1 MSLSQSHHQ
10 NWKGTLGLVAEVT
23 VQFIILCIN
32 SQILVNPILRQRFF
46 LFKFQTFT
54 FLRKKGE
61 EDDVRDG
68 DDGND
73 EEEDK
78 QILRDKNL
86 EMCPPSLLNVY
97 IVIVF
102 AL

>member
-1 MSLSQSHHQ
+1 M
-10 NWKGTLGLVAEVT
+10 
-23 VQFIILCIN
+23 
-32 SQILVNPILRQRFF
+32 
-46 LFKFQTFT
+46 FKFQTFT

-68 DDGND
+68 DDDN
-73 EEEDK
+73 EEEDDK

>member
-1 MSLSQSHHQ
+1 M
-10 NWKGTLGLVAEVT
+10 GLVAEVT

-61 EDDVRDG
+61 EDDVRDV
-68 DDGND
+68 DDDNEED
-73 EEEDK
+73 KEEDK
-78 QILRDKNL
+78 QILREKNL

>member
-1 MSLSQSHHQ
+1 M
-10 NWKGTLGLVAEVT
+10 
-23 VQFIILCIN
+23 
-32 SQILVNPILRQRFF
+32 
-46 LFKFQTFT
+46 FKFQTFT

-61 EDDVRDG
+61 EDYVRDG

>member
-1 MSLSQSHHQ
+1 M
-10 NWKGTLGLVAEVT
+10 
-23 VQFIILCIN
+23 
-32 SQILVNPILRQRFF
+32 VNPILRHRFF

-61 EDDVRDG
+61 GDDVRDG
-68 DDGND
+68 DDD
-73 EEEDK
+73 DEEEEDK

-86 EMCPPSLLNVY
+86 EMCPPSLLTVY

>member
-1 MSLSQSHHQ
+1 M
-10 NWKGTLGLVAEVT
+10 
-23 VQFIILCIN
+23 
-32 SQILVNPILRQRFF
+32 
-46 LFKFQTFT
+46 FKFQTFT